1 MSSLSRFEA
10 ERFRYYILAAQRLG
24 SRQLNEYMK
33 KINLTAS
40 QSEVIQVLQQWGPV
54 NLKDLGSLLVCET
67 GSPSRL
73 IERMVQDGLVVKII
87 DPKDARYVLL
97 QLTDLGR
104 QKYEEILHFEDTLY
118 EDLGKLFSDEELSA
132 VSATLEK
139 MLSHFPIAT
148 TLQNRNLMNPPAE
161 QSSDI

>member
-1 MSSLSRFEA
+1 MPPLSRFEA

-40 QSEVIQVLQQWGPV
+40 QSEVIQVLKQWGPV

-73 IERMVQDGLVVKII
+73 IDRMVEDGLVHKIS

-104 QKYEEILHFEDTLY
+104 EKYEKIVHFENTLH

-132 VSATLEK
+132 VSVTLEK
-139 MLSHFPIAT
+139 LLSHFPIAA
-148 TLQNRNLMNPPAE
+148 TLQNRKLMKSPE
-161 QSSDI
+161 EKS

>member
-1 MSSLSRFEA
+1 MPPLSRFEA
-10 ERFRYYILAAQRLG
+10 QRFRYYILAAQRLG

-40 QSEVIQVLQQWGPV
+40 QSEVIQVLKQWEPV

-73 IERMVQDGLVVKII
+73 IDRMVQDGLVDKIT
-87 DPKDARYVLL
+87 DPTDARYVLL

-104 QKYEEILHFEDTLY
+104 EKHEEIVHFENTLH
-118 EDLGKLFSDEELSA
+118 EDLGTLFSDEELSA
-132 VSATLEK
+132 VSVTLEK
-139 MLSHFPIAT
+139 LLSYYPIAT
-148 TLQNRNLMNPPAE
+148 TLRNRKLMK
-161 QSSDI
+161 SSEENN